1 MFVDHDVVYTGNFSL
16 EGIDTIWVKES
27 FRNIVFLHGDGE
39 ELIVKEYGNSETELM
54 RAEQRGT
61 ALCFEGN
68 GKSFKPFVHFGICG
82 IGFSGDFSTGQHKIE
97 LTIPSGFKGQIYGES
112 KSGDV
117 FLEDTWE
124 LQNLQIKT
132 ASGDTNVGRIRA
144 EHILIESA
152 SGDIRVEEAWGDRQ
166 LFSASGDICLKE
178 GRGNLH
184 AKTKSGD
191 MEVGG
196 LNAETVLESISGDIA
211 AGFSTVTQP
220 VKITTVSGDA
230 DIKIA
235 ADSSVNIEAKTVSG
249 DISVYLPLA
258 QISSRSEKHVLAHM
272 GSSAVE
278 NTPVMYISSVSGDIC
293 MDD

>member
-1 MFVDHDVVYTGNFSL
+1 MFVKHDVVYTGNFSL

-27 FRNIVFLHGDGE
+27 FRNIVFLQGDGE

-68 GKSFKPFVHFGICG
+68 GKPLVYVGIR
-82 IGFSGDFSTGQHKIE
+82 GFDFSSGVSVGYHKIE

-132 ASGDTNVGRIRA
+132 ASGDINVGRIRA

-152 SGDIRVEEAWGDRQ
+152 SGDICVEEAWGDRQ

-211 AGFSTVTQP
+211 AGFVAVTQP

-235 ADSSVNIEAKTVSG
+235 ADSSVNIEGKTVSG
-249 DISVYLPLA
+249 DVSVYLPLA
-258 QISSRSEKHVLAHM
+258 QIISKSEKHVLAHM

-293 MDD
+293 IDD

>member
-1 MFVDHDVVYTGNFSL
+1 MFVNHDVVYTGNFSL

-68 GKSFKPFVHFGICG
+68 GKPLVYVGICG
-82 IGFSGDFSTGQHKIE
+82 IGFSSGVKVGHHKIE
-97 LTIPSGFKGQIYGES
+97 LTIPSSFKGQIYGES
-112 KSGDV
+112 ESGDV
-117 FLEDTWE
+117 FLEDIWE
-124 LQNLQIKT
+124 LRNLQIKT
-132 ASGDTNVGRIRA
+132 AAGDTNVGRIRA

-152 SGDIRVEEAWGDRQ
+152 TGDICVEEAWGDRQ

-184 AKTKSGD
+184 VKTKSGD
-191 MEVGG
+191 MEVRG

-249 DISVYLPLA
+249 DVSVYLPLA

-272 GSSAVE
+272 GNSAVE

-293 MDD
+293 MND